1 MLVGFNTNI
10 SYKNKTF
17 HVQTEDGGPGNPVV
31 VTLLY
36 YQGAIL
42 ASKKTGYSE
51 VLNDPDC
58 YTKVAKL
65 MKVQHKGVIRELL
78 AGKYTENIGIEQ
90 DKKAEEKSDDS
101 ESIKIVKE
109 TNNEASLLESTD
121 KSLEELKD
129 KEIPITEERQIQNV
143 SEKQEESKGKKQQL
157 TNGLDDILLNF
168 IMKRTK

>member
-31 VTLLY
+31 ITLLY

-51 VLNDPDC
+51 VLKDPDC
-58 YTKVAKL
+58 YAKVAKL
-65 MKVQHKGVIRELL
+65 MKIQHKGVIRDLL
-78 AGKYTENIGIEQ
+78 SGKYTENMDVGQEE
-90 DKKAEEKSDDS
+90 KAEKSDES
-101 ESIKIVKE
+101 ASIKIVKE
-109 TNNEASLLESTD
+109 TNTEQSELDSTE
-121 KSLEELKD
+121 KTLEEQLIEEVPVNEEMQIH
-129 KEIPITEERQIQNV
+129 EIEPA
-143 SEKQEESKGKKQQL
+143 KQEKSEVKKHQL

>member
-10 SYKNKTF
+10 SYKSKTF

-31 VTLLY
+31 MTLLY

-51 VLNDPDC
+51 ILNDPDC

-65 MKVQHKGVIRELL
+65 MKIQHKGVIRDLL
-78 AGKYTENIGIEQ
+78 SGKYTENLDIGQ
-90 DKKAEEKSDDS
+90 EKDLERTDES

-109 TNNEASLLESTD
+109 TSAEQAKLDITEKAPDDQSVKDSLIKKEEQS
-121 KSLEELKD
+121 KNGNIKKQEELK
-129 KEIPITEERQIQNV
+129 
-143 SEKQEESKGKKQQL
+143 GKKCQL

>member
-31 VTLLY
+31 ITLLY

-58 YTKVAKL
+58 YAKVAKL
-65 MKVQHKGVIRELL
+65 MKIQHKGVIRELL
-78 AGKYTENIGIEQ
+78 TGKYTENIDAG
-90 DKKAEEKSDDS
+90 EEKKPGKSDEP
-101 ESIKIVKE
+101 ESIKIIKE
-109 TNNEASLLESTD
+109 INTEKSGLDST
-121 KSLEELKD
+121 KKTLEEQSN
-129 KEIPITEERQIQNV
+129 EEVPINE
-143 SEKQEESKGKKQQL
+143 EKQVYNIELEEHKESNVKKHQL
-157 TNGLDDILLNF
+157 TNGLDDIL
-168 IMKRTK
+168 

>member
-31 VTLLY
+31 ITLLY

-51 VLNDPDC
+51 VLNDPDR
-58 YTKVAKL
+58 YAKVAKL
-65 MKVQHKGVIRELL
+65 MKIQHKGVIRELL
-78 AGKYTENIGIEQ
+78 AGKYTENIDAEEEN
-90 DKKAEEKSDDS
+90 KAEKSDEL
-101 ESIKIVKE
+101 ESIKIIKE
-109 TNNEASLLESTD
+109 TSAEQSELDSTQKAFEEQSNEEAPIN
-121 KSLEELKD
+121 EEKHVYKIEPEEH
-129 KEIPITEERQIQNV
+129 KELDM
-143 SEKQEESKGKKQQL
+143 KKHQL